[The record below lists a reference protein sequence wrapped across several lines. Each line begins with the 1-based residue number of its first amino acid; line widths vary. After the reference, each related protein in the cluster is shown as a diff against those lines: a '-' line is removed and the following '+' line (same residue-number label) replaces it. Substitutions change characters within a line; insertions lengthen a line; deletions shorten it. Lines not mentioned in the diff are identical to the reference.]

1 MLSSPNRVVA
11 LIFGAIYIAIGIIG
25 FTATTG
31 VSWFSTPGGLL
42 LGLFE
47 VNLAHNILHILIG
60 VFLFVVGLIGAIWAQ
75 LANTL
80 VGLAFLLLGLAGLF
94 LIGSPLNFLAINV
107 ADNVLH
113 FGSAAILLAVGLG
126 AGKPDLS
133 QLRPKP
139 KDA

>member
-1 MLSSPNRVVA
+1 MLSSPNRLVA
-11 LIFGAIYIAIGIIG
+11 LIFGAVYIAVGILG

-31 VSWFSTPGGLL
+31 VGFFSTPGGLL

-47 VNLAHNILHILIG
+47 VNLAHNVLHILVG
-60 VFLFVVGLIGAIWAQ
+60 VVLFLTGLIGALWAQ

-80 VGLAFLLLGLAGLF
+80 VGLAYLLLGLAGLF

-113 FGSAAILLAVGLG
+113 FGTAAILLAVGLG
-126 AGKPDLS
+126 AGKPEFP
-133 QLRPKP
+133 QRK
-139 KDA
+139 AA